1 MNQSIVARHQ
11 LIDVI
16 NSLPSEVLPELAN
29 YLSYIQF
36 KIARP
41 AQTEKP
47 ASGSSFLLSIAGLG
61 EAEENLS
68 QCDEDILQQEIGP
81 VRGWGF
87 DRKRKP

>member
-1 MNQSIVARHQ
+1 MSQSIVARHQ

-68 QCDEDILQQEIGP
+68 QCDEDILRKEIDP
-81 VRGWGF
+81 VRGWGL
-87 DRKRKP
+87 DHEGKS

>member
-16 NSLPSEVLPELAN
+16 NNLPSEVLPELAN

-41 AQTEKP
+41 AQTEKS
-47 ASGSSFLLSIAGLG
+47 ASGSSFLLSIAGIG

-68 QCDEDILQQEIGP
+68 QCDEDILQQEIDP
-81 VRGWGF
+81 VRGWGL

>member
-1 MNQSIVARHQ
+1 MNPSIVARHQ

-16 NSLPSEVLPELAN
+16 NNLPSEVLPELAN

-41 AQTEKP
+41 AQTEKST
-47 ASGSSFLLSIAGLG
+47 SGSSFLLSIAGIG

-68 QCDEDILQQEIGP
+68 QCDEDILQQEIDP
-81 VRGWGF
+81 IRGWGF
-87 DRKRKP
+87 DRKGKP

>member
-1 MNQSIVARHQ
+1 MNPSIVARHQ

-16 NSLPSEVLPELAN
+16 NNLPSEVLPELAN

-41 AQTEKP
+41 VQTEKST
-47 ASGSSFLLSIAGLG
+47 SGSSFLLSIAGLG

-68 QCDEDILQQEIGP
+68 QCDEDILQQEIDP
-81 VRGWGF
+81 VRGWGL
-87 DRKRKP
+87 DREGKP

>member
-1 MNQSIVARHQ
+1 MNPATIARRQ

-29 YLSYIQF
+29 YLAYIQF
-36 KIARP
+36 KISQP
-41 AQTEKP
+41 EQTENQ

-68 QCDEDILQQEIGP
+68 QCDEDILQQEIDP
-81 VRGWGF
+81 VRGWGL
-87 DRKRKP
+87 DRKGKP